1 MAKDTGREAFGPN
14 IWLVDEMYRQYKEDP
29 GAVGESWREFFED
42 YKPQSKG
49 PSEEGSEE
57 GRSSNGSQTETAD
70 ATQTPADATQTAAD
84 ATDSPDATG
93 DGDGRSE
100 RAPVTDGA
108 GGTSA
113 KGRTPTDKRA
123 SDDEGGHG
131 VRKSSKSAADT
142 GAEGRSDTGP
152 KSRPPTDQDGSGQD
166 APQDPSGS
174 DAVEDATPLRGVAAR
189 IAENMERSLE
199 VPTATS
205 VRTMPAKLLEEN
217 RRIINRYL
225 ASRRGGK
232 VSYTHLIGWAILKS
246 LDAHPAMNSSY
257 AEIDGAPHALRHKHV
272 NFGLAVDV
280 ERSGSRILLVP
291 NIKKADQLDFAGF
304 FGAYEDLIRRVRAN
318 ELKLE
323 DFADTTVT
331 LTNPGTVGTSQSVP
345 RLMQGQG
352 LIVGTGA
359 IAYPTEY
366 EAADPK
372 VLAQLGVSKL
382 ITITSTYDH
391 RVIQGA
397 ESGQFL
403 SLIHDLLLGADRFYD
418 EIFSSLAIPYEPAR
432 WSQDRAADDT
442 DEYLEKQSRVIQL
455 INMYRVR
462 GHLLAELNPIGWE
475 ILAHAELD
483 LSHYGLTVWDL
494 DRDFVTDGL
503 PGPRKQ
509 PLRQILDTLRDAYCR
524 TVGVEYMHMS
534 DPDEKRWIQK
544 RVEPGPSDLSTEDK
558 KHILSRLNAAESFE
572 RFLHSKFTGHRRYS
586 IEGADSLIP
595 MLDALLEEAA
605 GDGMVESVLGMAHR
619 GRLNVLANIVGKP
632 MAEIFREFEG
642 DIDPET
648 VQGSGDVKYHLGMT
662 GRFTSRFGDEMAV
675 VLSSNA
681 SHLESADPV
690 VEGMARAKQD
700 VIGEDGDARVL
711 PVLIHGDAAFAGQGV
726 VAETMNMSQ
735 LAGYRT
741 GGTVHV
747 VVNNNIGFTTSPAEA
762 RSSMYATDIAKMVQA
777 PILHVNSDDPESC
790 VRVARLAY
798 EFRRQFKKDVV
809 IDLVCY
815 RRHGHQEVDDPSFTQ
830 PLMYQKIQERRSVRK
845 LYTESLVNRKELTVE
860 EAEQILDDFQNRLQK
875 AFDETK
881 ETERSGMEVIPFPK
895 KLADAPPT
903 ETGVDAERLQHIH
916 DVLTTIPDGFTP
928 HPKLKKMI
936 EKRRGLLENDAIDWS
951 HGEALAFGSLLLEG
965 FTVRLSGQDSRRGT
979 FSQRHSMLIDYET
992 EDEFVFLNHL
1002 SDDQPRLMAYD
1013 SLLSEMAVMGFE
1025 YGYSIANGDALV
1037 CWEAQFGDFV
1047 NGGQVIID
1055 QYIVAGEDKWAQL
1068 SGLVMLLPHGFEGQG
1083 PEHSSARME
1092 RFLTLCAEDSL
1103 QVTQPT
1109 TPAQYFHLLRRQMHR
1124 SIRKPLIVFTPK
1136 SLLRHPDVKSATAEL
1151 TDGRFHEVLDD
1162 PTVADRDS
1170 VKRILLCT
1178 GKVAYNL
1185 RDAREEAGAPV
1196 AIVRLEQLYPFAA
1209 DQLLEVFGRY
1219 PQASDVRWVQ
1229 DEPENMGAWT
1239 FVQARLRD
1247 DLADG
1252 MKLTYV
1258 ARAES
1263 ASPATG
1269 SPKLHE
1275 QEEKDL
1281 MKRALE
1287 GL

>member
-1 MAKDTGREAFGPN
+1 MTKDSDREAFGPN
-14 IWLVDEMYRQYKEDP
+14 IWLVDEMYRRYQEDP

-49 PSEEGSEE
+49 APSKGAERERPTGNGRAAGDAVPPTDTSGGPGRKGS
-57 GRSSNGSQTETAD
+57 
-70 ATQTPADATQTAAD
+70 
-84 ATDSPDATG
+84 
-93 DGDGRSE
+93 
-100 RAPVTDGA
+100 
-108 GGTSA
+108 
-113 KGRTPTDKRA
+113 TPTDKRA
-123 SDDEGGHG
+123 SDDGDAPG
-131 VRKSSKSAADT
+131 VRKSSKSAADL
-142 GAEGRSDTGP
+142 GAEGRSEPGP
-152 KSRPPTDQDGSGQD
+152 KRRPPAPEDDGSEPTES
-166 APQDPSGS
+166 AP
-174 DAVEDATPLRGVAAR
+174 VEDASPLRGVAAR
-189 IAENMERSLE
+189 IAENMEKSLE

-232 VSYTHLIGWAILKS
+232 VSFTHLIGWAILKS
-246 LDAHPAMNSSY
+246 LEAHPAMNASY
-257 AEIDGAPHALRHKHV
+257 AEIDGTPHAVRHKHV

-291 NIKKADQLDFAGF
+291 NIKNADQLDFAGF
-304 FGAYEDLIRRVRAN
+304 FTAYEDLIRRVKSN

-372 VLAQLGVSKL
+372 VIAQLGVSKL

-403 SLIHDLLLGADRFYD
+403 SVIHDLLLGANRFYD

-432 WSQDRAADDT
+432 WSRDYAADDT
-442 DEYLEKQSRVIQL
+442 ETYLAKQSRVIQL

-475 ILAHAELD
+475 VLSHSELD

-503 PGPRKQ
+503 PGPREQ
-509 PLRQILDTLRDAYCR
+509 PLRQIIDTLRDAYCR

-534 DPDEKRWIQK
+534 DPKEKRWIQQ
-544 RVEPGPSDLSTEDK
+544 RVEPGPAELSTEEK

-586 IEGADSLIP
+586 VEGADSMIP
-595 MLDALLEEAA
+595 MLDSLLEQAA
-605 GDGMVESVLGMAHR
+605 GDGMVESVVGMAHR

-642 DIDPET
+642 DIDPDT

-662 GRFTSRFGDEMAV
+662 GRFKSRFGDEMAV
-675 VLSSNA
+675 VLASNA
-681 SHLESADPV
+681 SHLESNDPV
-690 VEGMARAKQD
+690 VQGMARAKQD

-711 PVLIHGDAAFAGQGV
+711 PLLIHGDAAFAGQGV

-741 GGTVHV
+741 GGTVHI

-762 RSSMYATDIAKMVQA
+762 RSSTYATDIAKMVQA
-777 PILHVNSDDPESC
+777 PIFHVNGDDPEAC

-830 PLMYQKIQERRSVRK
+830 PLMYQKITERRSVRK
-845 LYTESLVNRKELTVE
+845 LYTESLVNRGELTVE
-860 EAEQILDDFQNRLQK
+860 EAEQILDDFQNRLQQ
-875 AFDETK
+875 AFEETK
-881 ETERSGMEVIPFPK
+881 ETGRTEIQVIPFPK
-895 KLADAPPT
+895 PLSDAPDCV
-903 ETGVDAERLQHIH
+903 TGVEQARIDQIH
-916 DVLTTIPDGFTP
+916 KVLTTVPDGFSP
-928 HPKLKKMI
+928 HPKLKKML
-936 EKRRGLLENDAIDWS
+936 EKRRGLLDNDAIDWS
-951 HGEALAFGSLLLEG
+951 HAEALAFGSLLLEG

-979 FSQRHSMLIDYET
+979 FSQRHSMLVDYET
-992 EDEFVFLNHL
+992 EDEYVFLNHL
-1002 SDDQPRLMAYD
+1002 SDDQPRFMAYD
-1013 SLLSEMAVMGFE
+1013 SLLSELAVLGFE
-1025 YGYSIANGDALV
+1025 YGYSVANGDALV

-1047 NGGQVIID
+1047 NGGQVVID

-1083 PEHSSARME
+1083 PEHSSARIE

-1103 QVTQPT
+1103 QVAQPT
-1109 TPAQYFHLLRRQMHR
+1109 TPSQYFHLLRRQMHR

-1151 TDGRFHEVLDD
+1151 TDGHFHEVLDD
-1162 PTVADRDS
+1162 PTLTERDA
-1170 VKRILLCT
+1170 VERILLCT
-1178 GKVAYNL
+1178 GKIAYNL
-1185 RDAREEAGAPV
+1185 RDAREETKAPA
-1196 AIVRLEQLYPFAA
+1196 AIVRLEQLYPFETG
-1209 DQLLEVFGRY
+1209 DLLEVFERY
-1219 PQASDVRWVQ
+1219 PKATEVRWVQ

-1247 DLADG
+1247 ELPDKMSLS
-1252 MKLTYV
+1252 YV
-1258 ARAES
+1258 ARPES

-1275 QEEKDL
+1275 QEQKNL
-1281 MKRALE
+1281 MKRAFE